1 MSRPTS
7 WRISAWMTA
16 SISISSASA
25 PATSTIAPYWPS
37 NQPAVRSG
45 LAVLSISPP
54 TFPVTQTAASV
65 TQAVTPRITN
75 SPAAPATVPAAP
87 ETTSQTLPTIGSWHG
102 FGGVGRA
109 RAGVASGPASTIV
122 QRSSASAAL
131 APRTC
136 RLRSAH
142 AILELA
148 EGWDGGERVAGRLG
162 RRGGERR
169 GGAGAAGV
177 RTDLPAAVFPGE
189 VDGLCAPRLLRLN
202 GGAAADDAD
211 VPDRDR
217 RRVGR
222 VALDPVAGRDGA
234 QHDRR
239 LRHG

>member
-1 MSRPTS
+1 
-7 WRISAWMTA
+7 MTA

-109 RAGVASGPASTIV
+109 RAGVASGPASTTV
-122 QRSSASAAL
+122 HRSMASAAL
-131 APRTC
+131 TPRSSGGC
-136 RLRSAH
+136 SAH
-142 AILELA
+142 DIPKLP
-148 EGWDGGERVAGRLG
+148 EGRNGGE
-162 RRGGERR
+162 
-169 GGAGAAGV
+169 
-177 RTDLPAAVFPGE
+177 
-189 VDGLCAPRLLRLN
+189 
-202 GGAAADDAD
+202 
-211 VPDRDR
+211 
-217 RRVGR
+217 
-222 VALDPVAGRDGA
+222 
-234 QHDRR
+234 
-239 LRHG
+239 